1 MSAVRGFV
9 TAFCLGC
16 VLLGALYILVPKGNI
31 SKSVRY
37 AFCLAF
43 LCMVISAGFKLTKIE
58 FPVFSTDE
66 SQFENERLS
75 AAAAQMIFAE
85 ALSESEINFS
95 KITVFTD
102 KSDAGGI
109 SISKVYVYTDCP
121 FQKVSAVIGSDAYEL
136 VVINE

>member
-1 MSAVRGFV
+1 MSAVRGFIA
-9 TAFCLGC
+9 AFCLGC

-43 LCMVISAGFKLTKIE
+43 LCIIVSAGFRLTKIE
-58 FPVFSTDE
+58 MPSFSTE
-66 SQFENERLS
+66 EKLFENERLS
-75 AAAAQMIFAE
+75 AASAKMIFAE
-85 ALSESEINFS
+85 ALSESGINFS

-102 KSDAGGI
+102 KSESGGI

-121 FQKVSAVIGSDAYEL
+121 LQKVSAVIGSDSYEL